1 MNTIALPVEQT
12 PCVFAPDDTVS
23 DDVMQQRIRAAQR
36 DALQAGPV
44 STTVRERVTN
54 ENIVQLARHNMLYMQ
69 TENLRRWL
77 SHRVNSDR
85 MYDATEGIA
94 EAVLQ

>member
-23 DDVMQQRIRAAQR
+23 DDV
-36 DALQAGPV
+36 L
-44 STTVRERVTN
+44 
-54 ENIVQLARHNMLYMQ
+54 Q